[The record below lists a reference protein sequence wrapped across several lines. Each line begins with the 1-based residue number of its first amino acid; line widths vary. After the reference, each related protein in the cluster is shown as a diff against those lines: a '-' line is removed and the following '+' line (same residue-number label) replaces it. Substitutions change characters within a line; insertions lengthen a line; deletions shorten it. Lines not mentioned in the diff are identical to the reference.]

1 LNLIRRS
8 RTRFRSFE
16 LALRWKT
23 REPDSQNESGSGDR
37 TIIVVVDRK
46 QLEGVRFFSSLS
58 KQELEKLARW
68 TDQIS
73 VGEGHVLASEG
84 EFAHEFFVIEDGS
97 AEVLQNGERIS
108 ELGPGDFFGEI
119 GLIETERRTATVV
132 ATRPMQLIV
141 MGQREFK
148 QMEQE
153 MPAVADRIRSAI
165 RARLDES

>member
-1 LNLIRRS
+1 MNR
-8 RTRFRSFE
+8 
-16 LALRWKT
+16 
-23 REPDSQNESGSGDR
+23 D
-37 TIIVVVDRK
+37 
-46 QLEGVRFFSSLS
+46 QLKGVRLFSSLS
-58 KQELEKLARW
+58 KKELDRLAQW

-73 VGEGHVLASEG
+73 VGEGHELAKEG

-97 AEVLQNGERIS
+97 AEVLKDGERIA

-141 MGQREFK
+141 MFQREFK